1 MILVD
6 SDILIQ
12 YSRGDEVAAIWL
24 EATSERDE
32 FVISVVTEIELLY
45 GSRDKQ
51 HFAEIQRLLATFEI
65 IQIEEEI
72 SKKASSLVTKYCLSP
87 RLRMPDALIAATALV
102 NNINLGTIN
111 KKDFRFIDGLR
122 LVDYP

>member
-24 EATSERDE
+24 EATSGSDE
-32 FVISVVTEIELLY
+32 IVISVVTEIELLY
-45 GSRDKQ
+45 GSLDKQ
-51 HFAEIQRLLATFEI
+51 HLRETQRLLATFEI
-65 IQIEEEI
+65 VQIDEEI
-72 SKKASSLVTKYCLSP
+72 SKRASSLVAMYCLSH
-87 RLRMPDALIAATALV
+87 RLKMADALIAATALI

-122 LVDYP
+122 LVEYP

>member
-1 MILVD
+1 MILID

-12 YSRGDEVAAIWL
+12 YSRGDEAAAIWL
-24 EATSERDE
+24 EATSEQNE
-32 FVISVVTEIELLY
+32 IVISVVTEMELLY

-51 HFAEIQRLLATFEI
+51 HLSEIQRLLATFEI
-65 IQIEEEI
+65 IQIDEEV
-72 SKKASSLVTKYCLSP
+72 SNTASLLVTKYCLSH

-102 NNINLGTIN
+102 NNTHLGTIN
-111 KKDFRFIDGLR
+111 KKDFRFIDGLK